1 MIRQFCKS
9 FQYDVVKNDVVKRIV
24 YNATIKNI
32 KDKISDIINLAT
44 NTALNAKLNKVKA
57 KILVLLT

>member
-44 NTALNAKLNKVKA
+44 NTALNAN
-57 KILVLLT
+57 